1 MISRLRRAYAS
12 VVAVRPGKLKTLLEE
27 NQARR
32 DSKLMF
38 FIKTLKSSIMVK
50 VSLP

>member
-1 MISRLRRAYAS
+1 MISRLRRVDAS
-12 VVAVRPGKLKTLLEE
+12 VVAVRLGKLKTLLEE

-32 DSKLMF
+32 DSKLIF
-38 FIKTLKSSIMVK
+38 CYKNFQSSITVK

>member
-1 MISRLRRAYAS
+1 MISRLRRADAS

-32 DSKLMF
+32 GSKLMF
-38 FIKTLKSSIMVK
+38 FLKTFK
-50 VSLP
+50 VQ

>member
-1 MISRLRRAYAS
+1 MIIRLRRADAS

-38 FIKTLKSSIMVK
+38 FIKTFK
-50 VSLP
+50 VQ